1 MTLLAFHPLQ
11 AAYLHHMISTAER
24 LVQRLRPEAHYVI
37 GTVYNDFDI
46 ISGQVSRHC
55 SAPPHPIRGVCYALL
70 GAQACRVL
78 IGAWNPT
85 L

>member
-46 ISGQVSRHC
+46 ISGQFSRSSPLHRTPYATC
-55 SAPPHPIRGVCYALL
+55 AVLYSVPMPIGC
-70 GAQACRVL
+70 
-78 IGAWNPT
+78 
-85 L
+85 